1 MKNAWNWFFF
11 FLLCICLPFWNIE
24 AADVKTVAIFTIP
37 VKGVKPWD
45 PDSIE
50 KGIPGSEEA
59 VIYMSQSLTKL
70 GYQVT
75 VLGNP
80 PPNSIHSKQT
90 ANPRFI
96 HFQDKI
102 DPTDIAI
109 SWRMPE
115 MGPHLKKQ
123 AKKVYLWP
131 HDILTYF
138 VAPEKVDAFDDV
150 LWLSHAQREQWIAM
164 SPAFAKFTKIF
175 GNGIIPEQ
183 FVPIQERKNPYSCI
197 YGSNYAR
204 GLEVLLNI
212 WPRVK
217 KEFPKAT
224 LDIYYGWQHWGLLSV
239 EKEIKLRMQIQEL
252 APLGV
257 TDRGLVGHAELNK
270 AYGRASFWT
279 YPCTAFET
287 FCITALRAQLA
298 GAMPVVLVGSG
309 LKETVRHGYQCQSE
323 NKYFETLKAAL
334 DKAETISLEERKKL
348 GQFVLEEYTWDV
360 IALQWHKLFET
371 PPK

>member
-1 MKNAWNWFFF
+1 MRQIFRFLILFFSF
-11 FLLCICLPFWNIE
+11 QIV
-24 AADVKTVAIFTIP
+24 AASEGKTIAIFTVP

-59 VIYMSQSLTKL
+59 VIYMSKSLVKL
-70 GYQVT
+70 GYRVI

-80 PPNSIHSKQT
+80 PAGSIHSKPN

-96 HFQDKI
+96 PCQTNI

-115 MGPHLKKQ
+115 MGVKLKSQ

-131 HDILTYF
+131 HDILTYL
-138 VAPEKVDAFDDV
+138 VDPGKVNAFDDV
-150 LWLSHAQREQWIAM
+150 LWLSNAQREQWIAV
-164 SPAFAKFTKIF
+164 SPSFEKYTKIF
-175 GNGIIPEQ
+175 GNGIVPEQ
-183 FVPIQERKNPYSCI
+183 FAPVQERKNPYSCI

-217 KEFPKAT
+217 KQFPKAT
-224 LDIYYGWQHWGLLSV
+224 LDIYYGWQHWGLLSL
-239 EKEIKLRMQIQEL
+239 EKEIKLRMQVQEL
-252 APLGV
+252 APLDV
-257 TDRGLVGHAELNK
+257 KEHGLVGHRELNQAYAK
-270 AYGRASFWT
+270 ASLWT

-298 GAMPVVLVGSG
+298 GAMPVVLVHAG
-309 LKETVRHGYQCQSE
+309 LKETVRHGYLCQNE
-323 NKYFETLKAAL
+323 DKYFETLKTAL
-334 DKAETISLEERKKL
+334 EKAETISLEERKNL
-348 GQFVLEEYTWDV
+348 GEFVLQEYTWDA
-360 IALQWHKLFET
+360 IAAQWDKVFSA
-371 PPK
+371 P